1 MIEINDP
8 RIESYLQGLAVESD
22 PFLLEME
29 NKAKASDF
37 PIVDRLVGRLLYLL
51 TRLKQPM
58 LVVEM
63 GSGFGYSSYW
73 FAKALSIRG
82 KIVLIDKEEE
92 HLAYARRV
100 FKDSALYDRAEFRVG
115 DALQIAR
122 EYQGIDLLFMD
133 LDKHQYLDAIKA
145 VTPLLAPNA
154 LIVADNTLW
163 HGNVVA
169 GLTDKET
176 EGIAAF
182 NRHMFGSPQF
192 FSSIVPLRDGVLLA
206 YKLTE
211 S

>member
-8 RIESYLQGLAVESD
+8 RIDFYLMGLAPEAD
-22 PFLLEME
+22 PLLLEME
-29 NKAKASDF
+29 NKAKTSGF

-51 TRLKQPM
+51 TRLKQPA

-73 FAKALSIRG
+73 FAKALSIRS
-82 KIVLIDKEEE
+82 KIVLIDNEEE
-92 HLAYARRV
+92 HMAYARRI
-100 FKDSALYDRAEFRVG
+100 FRDSGLYDRADFRVG
-115 DALQIAR
+115 DALQIAA
-122 EYQGIDLLFMD
+122 EYRDIDILFLD

-145 VTPLLAPNA
+145 VAPMLAQNA
-154 LIVADNTLW
+154 LIIADNTLW
-163 HGNVVA
+163 HGQVVEDIA
-169 GLTDKET
+169 DKET

-182 NRHMFGSPQF
+182 NRHMFTSSQF
-192 FSSIVPLRDGVLLA
+192 FSSLVPLRDGVLLA